1 LTLELQDGGLV
12 SILPSERVFSDRP
25 TVAGAHRPVGVFM
38 ARGPGIRAGMAS
50 PELSILDV
58 APTVLYSLGL
68 AVSEDLEG
76 AVPDSIFDAGV
87 LEQQPVARRAAAV
100 PGGVR
105 DRGPAAALDPE
116 QEAIVMRRLQE
127 LGYVE

>member
-1 LTLELQDGGLV
+1 
-12 SILPSERVFSDRP
+12 
-25 TVAGAHRPVGVFM
+25 VGVFM
-38 ARGPGIRAGMAS
+38 ARGPGIRAGAAS

-68 AVSEDLEG
+68 EVGEDLEG
-76 AVPDSIFDAGV
+76 AVPDSIFEAGV
-87 LEQQPVARRAAAV
+87 LEQQPVARRAPAAAAAV
-100 PGGVR
+100 R
-105 DRGPAAALDPE
+105 DSAPVAALDPE